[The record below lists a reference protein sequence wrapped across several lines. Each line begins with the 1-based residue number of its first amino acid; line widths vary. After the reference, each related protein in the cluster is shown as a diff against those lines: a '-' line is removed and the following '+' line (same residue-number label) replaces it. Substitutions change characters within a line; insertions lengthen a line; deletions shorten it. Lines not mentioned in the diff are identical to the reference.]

1 MGKDM
6 VNHPPHYEGKV
17 ECIDAL
23 ESATAGLEGIEAV
36 DTANAIKYLWRW
48 KKKNGKEDLKKAI
61 WYINHLLQH
70 LGEPEEKPKELPQPQ
85 LSDVCEMTPCEFMR
99 EFVNGRAGVVGSKFY
114 LGEIEYRL
122 YRFDCGRSES
132 GRTTK
137 VDLEF
142 VRNTVERPDYFYQ
155 ITRDRSM
162 KVMLREEVLM

>member
-61 WYINHLLQH
+61 WYIKHLLKTQ
-70 LGEPEEKPKELPQPQ
+70 GEPEEKPKELPKPQ
-85 LSDVCEMTPCEFMR
+85 LSDICLMTPDAFMR
-99 EFVNGRAGVVGSKFY
+99 EYVNGRGSVIGLKVYAGYEEF
-114 LGEIEYRL
+114 IL
-122 YRFDCGRSES
+122 YSADF
-132 GRTTK
+132 TK
-137 VDLEF
+137 DDMHLTRVKLEF
-142 VRNTVERPDYFYQ
+142 FKRITERPDYFYQ
-155 ITRDRSM
+155 IKRDNN
-162 KVMLREEVLM
+162 VNVELVEEVWM